1 MFTEVCDAFLFEL
14 KKARLRVY
22 LNSAYYI
29 WSSIV
34 FGVNIP
40 QILKFLYF

>member
-1 MFTEVCDAFLFEL
+1 MFNEVCDVFLFKL

-22 LNSAYYI
+22 LNSANYV

-34 FGVNIP
+34 PGTNIP
-40 QILKFLYF
+40 HILKILYF